1 MRNSSHLNEEMNFL
15 EMESSDRTHQHGG
28 APRPR
33 SRDKRENTIRP
44 VYLLM
49 VVLVAVIFA
58 TLFMDSVEI
67 KLSNKFFKPKNKQK
81 KSVKDSDAFA
91 ASNRLESKH
100 KAGTYH
106 VLAPKES
113 VPDVFPPKPLES
125 EATPDEVVEPEPA
138 LEEAEPIPAKVTPP
152 EPAPAPEVV
161 SDPFLDVPVDTITE
175 PAPALEETKIPLPVI
190 SPAAGEPG
198 LKKHPAQ
205 LSDTYLLRGK
215 PTDDATKKALAQTW
229 GEWTF
234 VDPKAD
240 KRPMENFYTDYPNRD
255 VPREKFPADAW
266 QTDKEYLSKFLP
278 QAKAL
283 VERAMEAILSEYG
296 HGKLDEPDKTFD
308 ERSKMFSFKMADLLG
323 GEKLPKAYPF
333 DIGGW
338 TTERSF
344 DGLARRILHAVMT
357 EDQFT
362 LVMSGHSSAAGHGN
376 HLQQSYT
383 MQFQKAMEPIFARLG
398 VKCIAHNMG
407 MGGMGTIQNALA
419 AGDIY
424 GKDVDILLWDSGM
437 TEKGAIHL
445 DVFARQGLMGGD
457 RVPLLLS
464 GSRDVLT
471 TMHNL
476 ADADVG
482 EVAGWGAAY
491 SGIPKSVN
499 ATQVETIPWASR
511 YIDCDKDFNGEC
523 RVQSYMGKCWYDR
536 PDFTPPKQNAEPGGR
551 AKWHPGNRFHQLR
564 GRIITFPV
572 LRALD
577 KAITMWM
584 DAEDYALP
592 DDAWH
597 VTDYYNNIR
606 SKLAS
611 MNTTSTG
618 CFDQPLPDGICKYP
632 LHGRTEF
639 TPRATPEQ
647 TSIRSL
653 IKPGC
658 YVPTPKKNIYDPP
671 DVRNPNLDAPDGTV
685 DLVGI
690 VENGID
696 FLPNR
701 ARIESISKE
710 RRMAEHVH
718 RKMDSQRELSNPDI
732 IPGQGWGLNSFSA
745 PGNCDGSYDSFCG
758 RDESNTCLL
767 YGHNDN
773 RGGLLFDGYSGW
785 LILNLDDFK
794 HGIVVVKIEDWHLT
808 GENKRTEGWTCE
820 NNASDCESS
829 RRLETSLRGS
839 TFAPEETIEK
849 DEPRRLKSSAPPI
862 CDDFAFDFA
871 IDGKI
876 TTWNRTEWEEHGEA
890 IQRVVQTW
898 TLMDDPDYTGGAT
911 KNVELAMRQRG
922 CGRSRTFSLTHVY
935 WS

>member
-1 MRNSSHLNEEMNFL
+1 
-15 EMESSDRTHQHGG
+15 
-28 APRPR
+28 
-33 SRDKRENTIRP
+33 
-44 VYLLM
+44 M
-49 VVLVAVIFA
+49 VILVAVIFFA

-67 KLSNKFFKPKNKQK
+67 KLSNKFFKPNNKQK
-81 KSVKDSDAFA
+81 KPVNGNDAYA
-91 ASNRLESKH
+91 ASNRLESKTV
-100 KAGTYH
+100 AGTW
-106 VLAPKES
+106 S
-113 VPDVFPPKPLES
+113 VPALEEFVPEDVFSPKPAES

-138 LEEAEPIPAKVTPP
+138 LEETESIPATTTPP
-152 EPAPAPEVV
+152 ELTPAPEGT
-161 SDPFLDVPVDTITE
+161 SQP
-175 PAPALEETKIPLPVI
+175 
-190 SPAAGEPG
+190 SPDLEPG

-215 PTDDATKKALAQTW
+215 PSDDATKKALAQTW

-240 KRPMENFYTDYPNRD
+240 KRPMANFYADYPSRD
-255 VPREKFPADAW
+255 VPREKFPANAW
-266 QTDKEYLSKFLP
+266 QTDKEYLSTFLP

-283 VERAMEAILSEYG
+283 VERALEAILSEYG

-308 ERSKMFSFKMADLLG
+308 ERSYMFSWVMADLLG
-323 GEKLPKAYPF
+323 GAKLPKMF
-333 DIGGW
+333 DNGGW

-362 LVMSGHSSAAGHGN
+362 LVMTGHSSAAGHGN

-398 VKCIAHNMG
+398 VKCIARNMG

-437 TEKGAIHL
+437 TERGDVHL
-445 DVFARQGLMGGD
+445 DVLARQGLMGGD
-457 RVPLLLS
+457 RVPMLLS

-471 TMHNL
+471 RMHNL

-482 EVAGWGAAY
+482 EVSGWGGGF
-491 SGIPKSVN
+491 SGIQKTVN
-499 ATQVETIPWASR
+499 ATQVETIPWATR
-511 YIDCDKDFNGEC
+511 YIDCEKEFFKEC
-523 RVQSYMGKCWYDR
+523 RAASYMGKCWYDR

-551 AKWHPGNRFHQLR
+551 AKWHPGNRFHQLT

-572 LRALD
+572 LRALN
-577 KAITMWM
+577 KVITMWM

-611 MNTTSTG
+611 MNSTSTG

-639 TPRATPEQ
+639 TPRATPDQ

-671 DVRNPNLDAPDGTV
+671 DVHNPNLDAPDGTV
-685 DLVGI
+685 DLISI

-718 RKMDSQRELSNPDI
+718 PKMDSHRELSNPDI
-732 IPGQGWGLNSFSA
+732 IPGQGWGLSSFSA
-745 PGNCDGSYDSFCG
+745 PDNCDGSYDSFCG

-794 HGIVVVKIEDWHLT
+794 HGIVVVKIEDYHDT
-808 GENKRTEGWTCE
+808 GVNKRTEGWTCE
-820 NNASDCESS
+820 NNASDCESA

-839 TFAPEETIEK
+839 TLAPQETIEN
-849 DEPRRLKSSAPPI
+849 DEARRLKSSAPEI
-862 CDDFAFDFA
+862 CNDFAFDFA

-890 IQRVVQTW
+890 VQRVVQTW

-911 KNVELAMRQRG
+911 KDVELAMRQRG

>member
-1 MRNSSHLNEEMNFL
+1 MRNPSHQNEEIKFL
-15 EMESSDRTHQHGG
+15 EMESDRTQHVG
-28 APRPR
+28 PLRPR

-44 VYLLM
+44 AYLLM
-49 VVLVAVIFA
+49 VVLVAVIFFA

-81 KSVKDSDAFA
+81 KPVKDSDAFA
-91 ASNRLESKH
+91 ASNRLESKNV
-100 KAGTYH
+100 AGTYPA
-106 VLAPKES
+106 LAPEGL
-113 VPDVFPPKPLES
+113 D
-125 EATPDEVVEPEPA
+125 TVVEPEPA
-138 LEEAEPIPAKVTPP
+138 PEEAESIPAEETPP
-152 EPAPAPEVV
+152 EPAPVPAPEVA
-161 SDPFLDVPVDTITE
+161 SKSSPDVLVDTKTE
-175 PAPALEETKIPLPVI
+175 PAPAPPEPNIPVPII
-190 SPAAGEPG
+190 SPTTGEPG

-234 VDPKAD
+234 VDPKAN
-240 KRPMENFYTDYPNRD
+240 KRPMENFYADYPNRD
-255 VPREKFPADAW
+255 VPREKFPANAW

-283 VERAMEAILSEYG
+283 VERALEGILSEYG
-296 HGKLDEPDKTFD
+296 HSKLDEPDKTFD
-308 ERSKMFSFKMADLLG
+308 ERSNMFSFKIADLLA
-323 GEKLPKAYPF
+323 GEKLPKTYPF

-338 TTERSF
+338 TTQRSF
-344 DGLARRILHAVMT
+344 NGLARRILHAVMT

-362 LVMSGHSSAAGHGN
+362 LVMTGHSSAAGHGN

-424 GKDVDILLWDSGM
+424 GKDVDILLWDSSM
-437 TEKGAIHL
+437 TEKGAVHL
-445 DVFARQGLMGGD
+445 DVLARQALMGGD
-457 RVPLLLS
+457 RVPMLL
-464 GSRDVLT
+464 GGHRDVLT

-491 SGIPKSVN
+491 SGIPKSIN
-499 ATQVETIPWASR
+499 ATQVETLPWATR
-511 YIDCDKDFNGEC
+511 YIDCDKEFNKEC
-523 RVQSYMGKCWYDR
+523 RAQSYMGKCWYDR

-551 AKWHPGNRFHQLR
+551 AKWHPGNRFHQLT

-572 LRALD
+572 LRALSE
-577 KAITMWM
+577 AITMWM

-597 VTDYYNNIR
+597 VTDHYNNIR

-611 MNTTSTG
+611 LNTTSTG

-639 TPRATPEQ
+639 TPRATPEK

-658 YVPTPKKNIYDPP
+658 YVPTPNKNIYDPP
-671 DVRNPNLDAPDGTV
+671 DVRNPNLDAPEGTV
-685 DLVGI
+685 DLIGI

-701 ARIESISKE
+701 ARIDSISKE
-710 RRMAEHVH
+710 RRMVEHVH
-718 RKMDSQRELSNPDI
+718 RKMDSHRELSNPDI
-732 IPGQGWGLNSFSA
+732 NPGQGWGLNSFSA
-745 PGNCDGSYDSFCG
+745 PDNCDGSYDSFCG
-758 RDESNTCLL
+758 RDKSNTCLL

-794 HGIVVVKIEDWHLT
+794 HGIVVVKVEDWHGT
-808 GENKRTEGWTCE
+808 GVNKRTEGWTCE
-820 NNASDCESS
+820 NNESDCETS
-829 RRLETSLRGS
+829 RRLDTSLRGS
-839 TFAPEETIEK
+839 AAASQGMIEK

-898 TLMDDPDYTGGAT
+898 TLMDDPDYTGGKT

-922 CGRSRTFSLTHVY
+922 CGRSRTFSLSHVY